1 MERKH
6 MATTR
11 ANTSR
16 SSTSARTRKQ
26 ADTVEIE
33 TETKIQIPDARKP
46 LYASLGA
53 ADLAVEKLLN
63 LPSTY
68 TSEIRRITN
77 AVNDLSAQAQ
87 KLPGNAATV
96 VKALPTAVTAQLSG
110 VADRANALYDSFATR
125 GEKRVAS
132 IRGSES
138 TEEAVTATKTAVSRT
153 KAARTS
159 TRKAAGAVGKAV
171 GDATPGR

>member
-1 MERKH
+1 

-11 ANTSR
+11 
-16 SSTSARTRKQ
+16 STTTARARKP
-26 ADTVEIE
+26 ADAAEVE
-33 TETKIQIPDARKP
+33 TDTKIQVPDARKP
-46 LYASLGA
+46 LFASLGA

-63 LPSTY
+63 LPTTY
-68 TSEIRRITN
+68 TSEIRRITD
-77 AVNDLSAQAQ
+77 AVNDISSQAQ
-87 KLPGNAATV
+87 KLPANAATV
-96 VKALPTAVTAQLSG
+96 VRALPTAVTAQLSG
-110 VADRANALYDSFATR
+110 VAGRASAIYDSFASR

-132 IRGSES
+132 IRGGES

-171 GDATPGR
+171 TDAAPGR